1 MASVHALG
9 PPAGAVRSI
18 VITPLPLPPTAM
30 CPMPHTIFSSLSLFL
45 SSRAGHIYGP
55 FFIQMIKIVTVT

>member
-18 VITPLPLPPTAM
+18 VITLPLPLPPTAM
-30 CPMPHTIFSSLSLFL
+30 CPMRLCHAPSFPLSLDL
-45 SSRAGHIYGP
+45 REQAIYIIREEKG
-55 FFIQMIKIVTVT
+55 K